1 MKMKN
6 DFLIDIK
13 KDIFSSFSKKEDTVV
28 LSFLVDYSLD
38 DKEDDLEYL
47 STKLIEIAFYKV
59 KNLNIEGK
67 EADNYFYNEGYID
80 TNKKIVFLKYKTI
93 NFIKDE
99 SSDFFSFSF
108 EYKEYKK
115 INEMKVSSP
124 DC

>member
-59 KNLNIEGK
+59 KNLKIEGK

-115 INEMKVSSP
+115 INEMKVSLP